1 MKLGFGLPMAGDRI
15 SPESLLKVA
24 CRAEELGYDSLWTW
38 ERLLVPLCPQTGYIG
53 TADGSYPEYFKR
65 SLDPLDLL
73 SFVAARTSRIRLGV
87 SVLVMG
93 HYHPLTLARRAAT
106 IDFLSGGR
114 LDLGLGQG
122 WSKDEHDAMGVA
134 MSYRAR
140 RADEFLEVMRRAW
153 TDDVVE
159 FHGKFFDV
167 PASRIDLKPV
177 QKPGVPIY
185 LAAFAP
191 GAMKRIALSADGWTP
206 VAVPIDQ
213 MRPMMDSIRQMA
225 REAGRDGD
233 ALKLSVRGN
242 IHLTSEPLTERYP
255 FVGSWEQVVSDI
267 RATRD
272 SGADELFV
280 EPQGECPEEF
290 IRVMERVREVVDAR

>member
-1 MKLGFGLPMAGDRI
+1 MKLGFGLPVGGDHI
-15 SPESLLKVA
+15 SAEGLLQVA
-24 CRAEELGYDSLWTW
+24 CRAEQLGYDSLWTW
-38 ERLLVPLCPQTGYIG
+38 ERLLVPISPQTGYIG
-53 TADGSYPEYFKR
+53 TADGSYPAHFKR
-65 SLDPLDLL
+65 SLDPLDVL

-87 SVLVMG
+87 SVMVMG

-114 LDLGLGQG
+114 LILGLGQG

-134 MSYRAR
+134 MSDRAG

-153 TDDVVE
+153 TDDIVE
-159 FHGKFFDV
+159 FHGQFFDV
-167 PASRIDLKPV
+167 PASRIDLKPI

-185 LAAFAP
+185 LAAFSP
-191 GAMKRIALSADGWTP
+191 GAMKRIALLADGWTP

-225 REAGRDGD
+225 RKAGRDGD

-242 IHLTSEPLTERYP
+242 IHLTPAPLDQRYP

-267 RATRD
+267 MATQE

-280 EPQGECPEEF
+280 EPQGESPEEF
-290 IRVMERVREVVDAR
+290 IRVMERVREAVDPS